1 MFFTKVVSARNPIL
15 KLTPIQSRPPKRFSD
30 SGLLREVISK
40 VETNEEAAPSL
51 GANQSLK
58 GGGWA
63 NTEMNPMTWQKLLNC
78 LFKGTSL
85 GPPHHSLPT
94 PREKLVAWGSCLL
107 HHL

>member
-1 MFFTKVVSARNPIL
+1 MIFTKIVSARTPIL
-15 KLTPIQSRPPKRFSD
+15 RLTAIQSRPPKRFSD

-40 VETNEEAAPSL
+40 VGTNEEAAPSL

-63 NTEMNPMTWQKLLNC
+63 KAEMNPMTWQKLLNC

-85 GPPHHSLPT
+85 GPPRHSLPT
-94 PREKLVAWGSCLL
+94 PKEKLAAWGS
-107 HHL
+107 